1 MVMAKNQRSRN
12 TYMYGNVAYDVKPR
26 VKKPT
31 KKRVIITKK
40 KKNSLAKKL
49 KLMSAVGIL
58 FIVSFIT
65 LCRFATIVNLS
76 NEIRKVRAEV
86 VSLQKDNENIRVEIA
101 KKDNIKQ
108 IEMLATK
115 KYGMV
120 AVESE
125 NTVFMKVEPL
135 TAVSNTN
142 QKETAFHMIQRVLGL
157 IY

>member
-1 MVMAKNQRSRN
+1 MVMAKNQRNRN
-12 TYMYGNVAYDVKPR
+12 AYVYGNVAYDVKPR
-26 VKKPT
+26 VKKPS
-31 KKRVIITKK
+31 KKRVIVTKK
-40 KKNSLAKKL
+40 RKNSLAKKL

-76 NEIRKVRAEV
+76 NEIRKVRTEV
-86 VSLQKDNENIRVEIA
+86 ASMQKENENIRVEIA

-120 AVESE
+120 AVESK
-125 NTVFMKVEPL
+125 NTVFMTVKPL
-135 TAVSNTN
+135 TAVSNVKQN
-142 QKETAFHMIQRVLGL
+142 ETAFHMIQRILGL